1 MVPRHRFRPL
11 GAATPAFE
19 STIGVAASVVFG
31 AASAL
36 RDARVFHPDGIAFS
50 AAVAIDG
57 NGPFGAPLLD
67 EPARYSAVVRMS
79 RGAGVRE
86 PLPDILGLA
95 IRIEDAHG
103 ADAPQDLL
111 MVSSW
116 RRPVLRHALVPVS
129 GFQHEQWSAVLPYRV
144 ADRTVLFGA
153 RRAGASGGSR
163 VPLGGLAS
171 AVERGDPVEFVL
183 EVAGPRTE
191 WRPFARLTLGAA
203 LSQVESEGLRYNP
216 ANTGGG
222 IEPVGVLQGLRRMS
236 YIASQSA
243 RAT

>member
-1 MVPRHRFRPL
+1 VRSPRQFRPL
-11 GAATPAFE
+11 GAATVAFE
-19 STIGVAASVVFG
+19 STFGLAASVVFG

-36 RDARVFHPDGIAFS
+36 RGARVFHPDGIAFS
-50 AAVAIDG
+50 ATVDVG
-57 NGPFGAPLLD
+57 GEGRFGAPLLD
-67 EPARYSAVVRMS
+67 EPGRYSAVVRVS

-103 ADAPQDLL
+103 ANAPQDLL

-116 RRPVLRHALVPVS
+116 RRPVLRHALVPVT

-153 RRAGASGGSR
+153 TRLDAPPDSR
-163 VPLGGLAS
+163 VTLGDVES
-171 AVERGDPVEFVL
+171 AVVRGDRVEFAL
-183 EVAGPRTE
+183 QIAGPWSDWE
-191 WRPFARLTLGAA
+191 QFARLTLDGP
-203 LSQVESEGLRYNP
+203 LPEIESARLRYNP
-216 ANTGGG
+216 ANAGGG
-222 IEPVGVLQGLRRMS
+222 IEPVGVLQSFRRMS